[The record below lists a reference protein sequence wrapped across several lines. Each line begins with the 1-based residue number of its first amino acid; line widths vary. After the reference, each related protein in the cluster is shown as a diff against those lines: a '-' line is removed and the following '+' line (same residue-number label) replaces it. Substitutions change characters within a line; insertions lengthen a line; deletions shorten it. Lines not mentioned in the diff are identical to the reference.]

1 MTSQNTTVLTVEFTG
16 TPLNRCAKIHR
27 RTLLDAEPVFP
38 ASCQGAYRDQL
49 SFYELVERRDE
60 ANGSAGQND
69 CAESTPKLHFTRFR
83 VQARLKKQFFDQ

>member
-1 MTSQNTTVLTVEFTG
+1 M
-16 TPLNRCAKIHR
+16 PNRSFRHHA
-27 RTLLDAEPVFP
+27 
-38 ASCQGAYRDQL
+38 QGAYLDQL